1 MVKIFRLV
9 LLCCWR
15 IMKLL
20 FWLLQVICQCPLEED
35 DIDDFVGDE
44 LVIGN
49 FRLPVG
55 ISEDLL
61 NSMIKY
67 HLLTDHTLQIFN
79 SHHTNLQNVTLT
91 HMVTKEHST
100 VLCASVFFAYN
111 VPTACVN
118 IFQVT

>member
-15 IMKLL
+15 ITKLL

-91 HMVTKEHST
+91 HMVTVGHRKIHE
-100 VLCASVFFAYN
+100 AREN
-111 VPTACVN
+111 
-118 IFQVT
+118 FQNFYI